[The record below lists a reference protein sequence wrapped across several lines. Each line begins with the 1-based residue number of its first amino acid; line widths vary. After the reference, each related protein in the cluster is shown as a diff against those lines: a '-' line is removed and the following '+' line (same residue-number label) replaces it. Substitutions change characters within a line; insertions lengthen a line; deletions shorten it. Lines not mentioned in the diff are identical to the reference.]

1 MKMAKHIAAYIATG
15 TKVINR
21 VEKEEELEPVVAFST
36 DVEVELSRDDP
47 TLGSELLT
55 FYTSRCIS
63 LYMKFDSKC
72 GGGCCEVCT
81 YEIPRQQRGEVDR
94 SQISH
99 IEGLW
104 QGMRTS
110 SGGVLKCRKVGCWSS

>member
-1 MKMAKHIAAYIATG
+1 MAKHIAAYTATG

-47 TLGSELLT
+47 TRGSELLT

-63 LYMKFDSKC
+63 LYMKFDKTS
-72 GGGCCEVCT
+72 GVGCCEVCT
-81 YEIPRQQRGEVDR
+81 YEIPRQQRGEMDQ
-94 SQISH
+94 SQRSH
-99 IEGLW
+99 IEGL
-104 QGMRTS
+104 
-110 SGGVLKCRKVGCWSS
+110 